1 MAGER
6 IVVGVDGSDASK
18 RALRWADHLATPLG
32 ASIDV
37 LYSWEKP
44 PPYVSPIADEEWD
57 PAIGAEEL
65 LRQAVMD
72 ALGGAPASLRL
83 ITQEGSPVRALVD
96 HSRLAYLLVVG
107 SRGHGRVAG
116 LVLGS
121 VSARCVE
128 QANCPVL
135 VVHDS
140 EPPDTAP
147 A

>member
-1 MAGER
+1 MRVSDEPTQVCLAQHR
-6 IVVGVDGSDASK
+6 FDRLDVGAF
-18 RALRWADHLATPLG
+18 R
-32 ASIDV
+32 
-37 LYSWEKP
+37 KP
-44 PPYVSPIADEEWD
+44 
-57 PAIGAEEL
+57 
-65 LRQAVMD
+65 D

-83 ITQEGSPVRALVD
+83 ITQKGSPVRALVD
-96 HSRLAYLLVVG
+96 HSRLSYLLVVG